1 MARNGRGFSCTECS
15 ATSLK
20 WLGRCPHCQQFGTM
34 AEVAQPPSGS
44 SAGTRTRGAASR
56 PTTVAKPASELAELH
71 TDRISTGAGEFDRV
85 LGGGLVRGQVVLV
98 AGEPGVGKS
107 TLLLSVADR
116 FSRSGSS
123 RPVLYLSGE
132 ESAGQVGV
140 RARRIGALA
149 DRLLVA
155 DENDLSAVL
164 GHIEQHDPAL
174 VVVDSVQT
182 LASPDVDGRAGGIS
196 QVAEVA
202 AVLTRQAKARG
213 VPTLLVGQSTR
224 ENSVAGPRALE
235 HLVDTVLTFEGDPHT
250 QVRLLRAVKNRY
262 GPADEVVCYEQT
274 DKGLTELADPSTLF
288 RSSRDQVVP
297 GTCPTVIL
305 EGRRPLLAE
314 VQALVSPPTGQ
325 HPYRAVTG
333 LDRSRVGM
341 LSALTQRE
349 GALSLHQ
356 NDLFVATVA
365 GLRITDP
372 AVDLAICLAIYS
384 AAESQ
389 PVPQGVIA
397 FGEVALSGDLRP
409 SGSLP
414 QRLAE
419 AHRLGY
425 TLALVPDS
433 AEIGDP
439 PIRTIGVQRL
449 EHAMAAAFDFGRA
462 PANHSVELG

>member
-1 MARNGRGFSCTECS
+1 MCTECGS
-15 ATSLK
+15 SSVR
-20 WLGRCPHCQQFGTM
+20 WVGRCPGCQQFGTM
-34 AEVAQPPSGS
+34 AEDKPAQESGNGP
-44 SAGTRTRGAASR
+44 GTRTKSGVTK
-56 PTTVAKPASELAELH
+56 PTKPARSALELSSAEIE
-71 TDRISTGAGEFDRV
+71 RISTGAGEFDRV

-107 TLLLSVADR
+107 TLLLAVADR
-116 FSRSGSS
+116 FSRTSRH

-140 RARRIGALA
+140 RARRIGALSEQ
-149 DRLLVA
+149 LLIA
-155 DENDLSAVL
+155 DENDLTAVL
-164 GHIEQHDPAL
+164 GYIEEHDPGL

-182 LASPDVDGRAGGIS
+182 LASPDIEGRAGGIS

-274 DKGLTELADPSTLF
+274 DTGLAELADPSSLF
-288 RSSRDQVVP
+288 RSSRDVP
-297 GTCPTVIL
+297 VAGTCATVIL
-305 EGRRPLLAE
+305 EGRRPLSAE
-314 VQALVSPPTGQ
+314 IQALVAPPTGQ
-325 HPYRAVTG
+325 HPYRAVNG
-333 LDRSRVGM
+333 LDRARVGM
-341 LSALTQRE
+341 LAALTQRE
-349 GALSLHQ
+349 GALALHQ

-372 AVDLAICLAIYS
+372 AVDLATCLAIYS
-384 AAESQ
+384 AANSE
-389 PVPQGVIA
+389 PIPEGVVA

-409 SGSLP
+409 SHSLP

-425 TLALVPDS
+425 TTALVPES
-433 AEIGDP
+433 AAIGNS
-439 PIRTIGVQRL
+439 PIRTVAVRRL
-449 EHAMAAAFDFGRA
+449 EHAMAAAFESGKASERT
-462 PANHSVELG
+462 VRLR

>member
-1 MARNGRGFSCTECS
+1 MARRGTTFTCSECS
-15 ATSLK
+15 ATSLR
-20 WLGRCPHCQQFGTM
+20 WVGRCPGCQQFGTM
-34 AEVAQPPSGS
+34 VELQPAASPSLGTK
-44 SAGTRTRGAASR
+44 TRTGTTQPTSAARTALELSR
-56 PTTVAKPASELAELH
+56 ADV
-71 TDRISTGAGEFDRV
+71 DRISTGAGEFDRV

-107 TLLLSVADR
+107 TLLLAVADAFTR
-116 FSRSGSS
+116 KGPQ

-132 ESAGQVGV
+132 ESASQVGV
-140 RARRIGALA
+140 RARRIGALSE
-149 DRLLVA
+149 RLLIA
-155 DENDLSAVL
+155 DENDVSAVL
-164 GHIEQHDPAL
+164 AHIEQHDPSL

-182 LASPDVDGRAGGIS
+182 LASADLEGRAGGIS

-224 ENSVAGPRALE
+224 DNSVAGPRALE

-274 DKGLTELADPSTLF
+274 DTGLAELADPSSLF
-288 RSSRDQVVP
+288 RSSRDIPVP
-297 GTCPTVIL
+297 GTCATVIL

-314 VQALVSPPTGQ
+314 IQALVAPPTGQ
-325 HPYRAVTG
+325 HPYRAVSG
-333 LDRSRVGM
+333 LDRARVGM
-341 LSALTQRE
+341 LAALTQRE
-349 GALSLHQ
+349 GDVTLNQ
-356 NDLFVATVA
+356 KDLFVATVA

-372 AVDLAICLAIYS
+372 AVDLATCLAIYS
-384 AAESQ
+384 AATGD
-389 PVPQGVIA
+389 PIPDGVVA

-409 SGSLP
+409 THSMP

-425 TLALVPDS
+425 TVALVPQS
-433 AEIGDP
+433 AETGNTS
-439 PIRTIGVQRL
+439 IRVMGLRRL
-449 EHAMAAAFDFGRA
+449 EHAMAAAQE
-462 PANHSVELG
+462 PAGIPGVGGLRIP